1 MNAANP
7 ARITLV
13 ANDVVITGHGCG
25 RLAMSG
31 GRHGR

>member
-1 MNAANP
+1 MSAANVQG
-7 ARITLV
+7 ITLV
-13 ANDVVITGHGCG
+13 ANDFVITGHGCG